1 MLPGASVSVT
11 VATGLDGR
19 ADGLG
24 ELEGDGDGEVAVRDG
39 DGCGVAECVVAGG
52 VYADGVYAGDVYAGT
67 GATYDG
73 RGERLSRGGLDDPC
87 FRDAG

>member
-1 MLPGASVSVT
+1 MLPGASVSVI

-24 ELEGDGDGEVAVRDG
+24 ELEGDGDGDRDG
-39 DGCGVAECVVAGG
+39 LGRRVRDGCGVYTDG

-73 RGERLSRGGLDDPC
+73 DGECSSRGGLDDLA